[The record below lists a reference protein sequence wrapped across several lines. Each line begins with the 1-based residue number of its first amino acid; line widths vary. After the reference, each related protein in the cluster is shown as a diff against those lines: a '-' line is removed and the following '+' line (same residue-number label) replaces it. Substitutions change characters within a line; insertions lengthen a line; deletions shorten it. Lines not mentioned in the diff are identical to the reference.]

1 MDSQGQKHILI
12 IGSGS
17 VGQRHARNLS
27 ALGCSLSCVDPRK
40 DRLNEVSSE
49 TEVQGI
55 YSTFEEALNKAENL
69 HGVVVA
75 SPPRFHID
83 QSIASLEKG
92 LPVFLEKPVS
102 PHLDEALRLKECV
115 NKTGIPLLLGYTWRW
130 WEPLRYVRRLLE
142 SNEIGKLLY
151 VQFVMSAHLEDWH
164 PWEKVQEFFMSSLEL
179 GGGALLDE
187 SHWPDLMMWL
197 LGMPDSIFATIDKIS
212 SLDIE
217 TDDNVDMLVR
227 YSKGTSVSIHLDLY
241 GRPHEKKIIFVG
253 EKGTIRWTADP
264 NQVAVGEKMEQR
276 WKITNYDCERND
288 MFVAASVEFL
298 EILNGG
304 TIQTCTIDDGVRI
317 MKLIEAARE
326 SSAEGRIVLLNGEE

>member
-1 MDSQGQKHILI
+1 VDPKEQKHILI

-17 VGQRHARNLS
+17 VGKRHARNLG
-27 ALGCSLSCVDPRK
+27 AFGCSISCVDPRK
-40 DRLNEVSSE
+40 DRLDELASE
-49 TEVQGI
+49 IKVQGTF
-55 YSTFEEALNKAENL
+55 STIEEALDKAENL

-102 PHLDEALRLKECV
+102 PHLNEALRLQECV
-115 NKTGIPLLLGYTWRW
+115 NATGIPLLLGYTWRW
-130 WEPLRYVRRLLE
+130 WEPLRYVRRLLK
-142 SNEIGKLLY
+142 SNEIGNLLH

-164 PWEKVQEFFMSSLEL
+164 PWEKIQDFFMSSLEL

-187 SHWPDLMMWL
+187 SHWPDLMLWL
-197 LGMPDSIFATIDKIS
+197 FGMPVNVFARIDKIS

-217 TDDNVDMLVR
+217 TDDNVDMVVC
-227 YSKGTSVSIHLDLY
+227 YSEGPTVSIHLDLY

-264 NQVAVGEKMEQR
+264 NQVAVGYGMEQQ

-288 MFVAASVEFL
+288 MFVAAAAEFL
-298 EILNGG
+298 EILDGG
-304 TIQTCTIDDGVRI
+304 SVRTCSIDDGVGI
-317 MKLIEAARE
+317 MKLIEAARK
-326 SSAEGRIVLLNGEE
+326 SSAEGCIVKLTGEG